1 MVVFWPESFV
11 LLCYSG
17 LISYN
22 CFSVCQLDDN
32 QKKKK
37 CNFADKT
44 KKKLQKLFFLHSSRE
59 KFPTHHQ
66 HFFVPG
72 LRTKN
77 HKMFYDRKK
86 DIIWCFQQT
95 YLILLHTRKKVIA
108 FLFYFEKVVLFDWQ
122 AETCSNILT
131 LSNRPAGRPADF
143 FLSLLP
149 F

>member
-1 MVVFWPESFV
+1 MTIKRRKNA
-11 LLCYSG
+11 
-17 LISYN
+17 IS
-22 CFSVCQLDDN
+22 QTR
-32 QKKKK
+32 Q
-37 CNFADKT
+37 
-44 KKKLQKLFFLHSSRE
+44 KKLQKLFSLHSSRE

-131 LSNRPAGRPADF
+131 LSNRPSGRPTSF
-143 FLSLLP
+143 SLCCHFKLGITGTKYP
-149 F
+149 EQTFGNIKDTRFSNLRNL